1 MALDR
6 GLYRL
11 FPNDQSAVD
20 SSPVLAYFN
29 PDKEVVIQFDSSGKG
44 LGAVL
49 LQEGKPVEFASR
61 SLTPS
66 EQKWAHIAKE
76 ALAL

>member
-1 MALDR
+1 MIKVQLTQA
-6 GLYRL
+6 
-11 FPNDQSAVD
+11 
-20 SSPVLAYFN
+20 PVLAYFN
-29 PDKEVVIQFDSSGKG
+29 PDKEVVIQVDSSGKG

-66 EQKWAHIAKE
+66 EQKWAQIERKH
-76 ALAL
+76 